1 MQLYRWRA
9 ISSGGKIHKGQYF
22 AEDEAQVVHFVHANY
37 GFVTEIKTV
46 EERESL
52 LTCFNLRRNFSNQE
66 RAIFFRQLY
75 TLLEAGISI
84 VKAVEMATS
93 RLSEKYKPV
102 CRQLTT
108 GLCSGQPLSQAL
120 KFQPEYFSK
129 MAVAV
134 VAAGEASGQLNQ
146 VLKALAD
153 FYQQQDKMIKF
164 ARNVCVYPAFLL
176 VLSFFTL
183 LFFSVKLLP
192 MFADLYQSLGVKETD
207 SLRFLLFYADFLH
220 EHTVALSCVLLI
232 VGKVIL
238 AYRKKLISLLWDLP
252 GLKNIRHTFLEVRFE
267 KLMALLLQSGIPL
280 PEAIIHSSAA
290 VEDEAFQEQAKAFS
304 ESVIRGIGIA
314 EAASQAEGIFSD
326 LSIEF
331 LQVGEHSGNL
341 PAMLAESARV
351 QEQDLFAQLRDLK
364 AVVEPAL
371 ILLIAT
377 VIFGVI
383 ILIMAPLFSLMTNLP
398 EYS

>member
-1 MQLYRWRA
+1 M
-9 ISSGGKIHKGQYF
+9 
-22 AEDEAQVVHFVHANY
+22 
-37 GFVTEIKTV
+37 
-46 EERESL
+46 
-52 LTCFNLRRNFSNQE
+52 
-66 RAIFFRQLY
+66 
-75 TLLEAGISI
+75 
-84 VKAVEMATS
+84 
-93 RLSEKYKPV
+93 
-102 CRQLTT
+102 
-108 GLCSGQPLSQAL
+108 
-120 KFQPEYFSK
+120 
-129 MAVAV
+129 
-134 VAAGEASGQLNQ
+134 
-146 VLKALAD
+146 
-153 FYQQQDKMIKF
+153 
-164 ARNVCVYPAFLL
+164 
-176 VLSFFTL
+176 
-183 LFFSVKLLP
+183 
-192 MFADLYQSLGVKETD
+192 
-207 SLRFLLFYADFLH
+207 
-220 EHTVALSCVLLI
+220 
-232 VGKVIL
+232 
-238 AYRKKLISLLWDLP
+238 
-252 GLKNIRHTFLEVRFE
+252 
-267 KLMALLLQSGIPL
+267 

>member
-1 MQLYRWRA
+1 MQLYQWRA
-9 ISSGGKIHKGQYF
+9 ISSGGKVHKGRYF
-22 AEDEAQVVHFVHANY
+22 AENEAQVVGFIHANY
-37 GFVTEIKTV
+37 GFVTEIKAV
-46 EERESL
+46 EERNAFPS
-52 LTCFNLRRNFSNQE
+52 CFKLRRNFSNQE

-75 TLLEAGISI
+75 SLLEAGISI

-108 GLCSGQPLSQAL
+108 SLCSGQALSQAL

-134 VAAGEASGQLNQ
+134 VAAGETSGQLNQ

-164 ARNVCVYPAFLL
+164 ARHVCVYPAFLL

-183 LFFSVKLLP
+183 LFFGVKLLP
-192 MFADLYQSLGVKETD
+192 MFADLYQSLGAKETD
-207 SLRFLLFYADFLH
+207 SLRLLLACADFLQ
-220 EHTVALSCVLLI
+220 EHAVALSCVMLI
-232 VGKVIL
+232 VGKVVL
-238 AYRKKLISLLWDLP
+238 TYRKKVASLLWKLP
-252 GLKNIRHTFLEVRFE
+252 GLRKMRCTFLEVRFE
-267 KLMALLLQSGIPL
+267 KLLALLLQSGIPL
-280 PEAIIHSSAA
+280 PEAIVHSSAS
-290 VEDEAFQEQAKAFS
+290 VEDEIFREQANAFS
-304 ESVIRGIGIA
+304 ESVVRGIGIA
-314 EAASQAEGIFSD
+314 EAASQAGGIFSD

-351 QEQDLFAQLRDLK
+351 QEQELFAQLRDLK
-364 AVVEPAL
+364 AVLEPVL

-377 VIFGVI
+377 VVFGVI
-383 ILIMAPLFSLMTNLP
+383 LVIMAPLFSLMTNLP
-398 EYS
+398 EYN